1 MFVATAKEEGEVI
14 TVVKMNSAQIIE
26 GTLTKLGEP
35 IAEVQAEI
43 VLTAEVVKVQPMVIQ
58 NVRHDSVK
66 PVVGEVMTR
75 GTGTAQIFLT
85 RWTGKSC
92 V

>member
-14 TVVKMNSAQIIE
+14 TVVQMNSPQTIE

-35 IAEVQAEI
+35 IVEVQAEI
-43 VLTAEVVKVQPMVIQ
+43 VKAEVVKVQPMVIQ

-66 PVVGEVMTR
+66 PVVGEVMTH
-75 GTGTAQIFLT
+75 GTGTAQI
-85 RWTGKSC
+85 SD
-92 V
+92 